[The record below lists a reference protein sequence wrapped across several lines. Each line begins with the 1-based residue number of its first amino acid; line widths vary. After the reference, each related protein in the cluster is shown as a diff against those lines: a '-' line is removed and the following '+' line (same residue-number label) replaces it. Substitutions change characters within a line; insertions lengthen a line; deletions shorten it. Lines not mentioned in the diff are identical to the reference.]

1 MSTITLTSFNAGEVI
16 VSADMNTN
24 FDNINNW
31 AGTVAL
37 KAGAAFTG
45 DVSITTGT
53 FTVGANA
60 AGDDV
65 KFFGDT
71 SGAYME
77 WDADTDDLILAGAA
91 RVVVPDGQLVLG
103 STAVTSTAAELN
115 ILDGV
120 TASTGEINI
129 LDGVTATAG
138 ELNIL
143 DGVTATTAEINYLD
157 DDDLTAADLTKLAAI
172 TSSAAEINVLD
183 GVTAG
188 TVSASKAVV
197 VDSNSDVTAFRNITA
212 TGDVTAVNA
221 VFSGDITCQ
230 DAITFEGS
238 SADDHETTIT
248 VTNPTA
254 DRTFTIADQDY
265 TLLRNIYVQDDEP
278 SGGTYFTGDLWID
291 T

>member
-1 MSTITLTSFNAGEVI
+1 MALGSFTSFTAGTTIVASQMNGNFANI
-16 VSADMNTN
+16 VSWSSELARLD
-24 FDNINNW
+24 
-31 AGTVAL
+31 
-37 KAGAAFTG
+37 GAAFTG
-45 DVSITTGT
+45 ACTWTNTI
-53 FTVGANA
+53 TVGSD
-60 AGDDV
+60 GTGYDV

-71 SGAYME
+71 AGAYML
-77 WDADTDDLILAGAA
+77 WDQSVDDLILAGAA
-91 RVVVPDGQLVLG
+91 RIVIPDGQLVLA
-103 STAVTSTAAELN
+103 STAVTATAAELN
-115 ILDGV
+115 IMDGV

-129 LDGVTATAG
+129 LDGVTATA
-138 ELNIL
+138 
-143 DGVTATTAEINYLD
+143 
-157 DDDLTAADLTKLAAI
+157 
-172 TSSAAEINVLD
+172 AEINVLD
-183 GVTAG
+183 GVTGG
-188 TVSASKAVV
+188 TVTASKAVV

-254 DRTFTIADQDY
+254 DRTVTIADQDY
-265 TLLRNIYVQDDEP
+265 TLLRNIYVQADEP